1 MMNNAKRKYKKNVFH
16 QIVSDQMRQD
26 KLFIPKTEKIVWH
39 NQNSPN
45 K

>member
-1 MMNNAKRKYKKNVFH
+1 MMNNAKKNTKKNVFH